1 MAAFYRSSPKNEAR
15 MSENMPN
22 RQTFVSLQKET
33 YVQRA
38 EEVSSL
44 VETSKLSRDAI
55 KEKLKAKKNKPS
67 GGKKKKKD
75 TPANLEKQDYD
86 EYELDNVED
95 D

>member
-1 MAAFYRSSPKNEAR
+1 
-15 MSENMPN
+15 MSGDIPN

-33 YVQRA
+33 YVERA

-55 KEKLKAKKNKPS
+55 IEKLKPKKKKPGS
-67 GGKKKKKD
+67 GKKKKKD
-75 TPANLEKQDYD
+75 APANLEKQDYD